1 MAITEILR
9 EFSSEIIASCALVF
23 TAWQFSIQ
31 RKHNRVSVTPHLF
44 SFRDRKRNVDSA
56 TITVSL
62 MNNGLGPAFIHKFEV
77 YLDGKVSDP
86 DAAVK
91 AVFGEPDGH
100 FKYTVLGDD
109 FALAPGQEVVLI
121 TVPFPIETGSDIK
134 EMERELDRLEVVITY
149 KSAYGTK
156 YVLGGNE
163 G

>member
-1 MAITEILR
+1 MAIMEILR

-44 SFRDRKRNVDSA
+44 SFRDRERNVDSA

-62 MNNGLGPAFIHKFEV
+62 INNGLGPAFIHKFEV
-77 YLDGKVSDP
+77 YLDGEVSDP

-91 AVFGEPDGH
+91 AVFGEPDGQ
-100 FKYTVLGDD
+100 FKYTILGDD
-109 FALAPGQEVVLI
+109 FALAPGQKVVLI
-121 TVPFPIETGSDIK
+121 TVHFPTETGAEIQ
-134 EMERELDRLEVVITY
+134 EMEQGLERLKVVITY

-156 YVLGGNE
+156 YILGGNE

>member
-1 MAITEILR
+1 MEIAEILR

-23 TAWQFSIQ
+23 TAWQFSVQ

-44 SFRDRKRNVDSA
+44 SFRDRERNGDLA

-62 MNNGLGPAFIHKFEV
+62 LNNGLGPAFIHKFEV

-86 DAAVK
+86 DVAVK
-91 AVFGEPDGH
+91 TVFGEPDGH
-100 FKYTVLGDD
+100 FRYTVLGDD
-109 FALAPGQEVVLI
+109 FALAPGQKVTLI
-121 TVPFPIETGSDIK
+121 TVPFPIEKGTDIK
-134 EMERELDRLEVVITY
+134 EMERELERLEVVITY

-156 YVLGGNE
+156 YVLGGSE

>member
-9 EFSSEIIASCALVF
+9 ESSSEIIASCALIF

-44 SFRDRKRNVDSA
+44 SFRERERNDDSA

-62 MNNGLGPAFIHKFEV
+62 INNGLGPAFIHKFEV
-77 YLDGKVSDP
+77 YLDGKLSDP

-91 AVFGEPDGH
+91 AVFGKPDGH
-100 FKYTVLGDD
+100 LKYTVLGDD
-109 FALAPGQEVVLI
+109 FALVPGQKVTLI
-121 TVPFPIETGSDIK
+121 KVPFPTATDIK
-134 EMERELDRLEVVITY
+134 EMEQELERLEVVITY

-156 YVLGGNE
+156 YVLGGND

>member
-31 RKHNRVSVTPHLF
+31 RKHNMVSVTPHLF
-44 SFRDRKRNVDSA
+44 SFRDRERNDDSA
-56 TITVSL
+56 IITVSL
-62 MNNGLGPAFIHKFEV
+62 INNGLGPAFIHKFEV

-109 FALAPGQEVVLI
+109 FALSPGQKVTLI
-121 TVPFPIETGSDIK
+121 TVPFPIETGTDIK
-134 EMERELDRLEVVITY
+134 EMEQELERLEVVITY